1 MRRDEQVRVIKGLM
15 AHLDQGTNVDAGVIR
30 RIEVSDYTSPER
42 AALEWDTLFRDHPQV
57 IGLSGDL
64 PRPGS
69 FLTIHD
75 FGTPILATRDGQG
88 RLRAFANVCRHRGT
102 LVETEAR
109 GQRSRFSCPF
119 HAWTYDNNGAL
130 IGLPKG
136 EHFGAMD
143 RACLGLVELPAQER
157 HGLLFVHP
165 RAGGDLDA
173 PALLAGLDPEF
184 EAWDFQSLVHIGD
197 DTYETPMNWK
207 LAIDTF
213 GETYHFEKLHRN
225 TLAPIFHGNVQ
236 LYDTYGRNHRMA
248 LCIRAID
255 LMRHV
260 PEEDWHVTMGAF
272 PVYYLFPNIQV
283 NVGANTVTLV
293 RVYPDGASPGRSRS
307 RVSFYARPEALKAN
321 PEGVRGLSRG
331 FAEIIRD
338 EDYVAAASSH
348 VGAESGQT
356 GHFIFGRNEPAL
368 HHYHATYREA
378 LGLPPLEIVAA

>member
-30 RIEVSDYTSPER
+30 RVEVADYTSPER
-42 AALEWDTLFRDHPQV
+42 AALEWETLFRNHPQV

-69 FLTIHD
+69 FLTIND
-75 FGTPILATRDGQG
+75 FGTPILATRDGEG
-88 RLRAFANVCRHRGT
+88 RLRAFANVCRHRGP

-109 GQRSRFSCPF
+109 GQKSRFSCPF
-119 HAWTYDNNGAL
+119 HAWTYNNTGAL

-136 EHFGAMD
+136 DHFGEVD
-143 RACLGLVELPAQER
+143 KSCLGLVELPAEER
-157 HGLLFVHP
+157 HGFLFVHP
-165 RAGGDLDA
+165 KAGGDLNA
-173 PALLAGLDPEF
+173 SALLAGLDEEF
-184 EAWDFQSLVHIGD
+184 ETWDFQSLLHIGD
-197 DTYETPMNWK
+197 DTYQTPMNWK
-207 LAIDTF
+207 PAIDTF
-213 GETYHFEKLHRN
+213 GETYHFEKLHRD

-248 LCIRAID
+248 LCIRMID
-255 LMRHV
+255 LMRQM
-260 PEEDWHVTMGAF
+260 PEDDWHVTMGAF

-293 RVYPDGASPGRSRS
+293 RVYPDGAAPGRSLS
-307 RVSFYARPEALKAN
+307 RVSFYARAEALAAN
-321 PEGVRGLSRG
+321 PEGVRGLSQG

-338 EDYVAAASSH
+338 EDYVAAASSY
-348 VGAESGQT
+348 VGAESGQIS
-356 GHFIFGRNEPAL
+356 HFLFGRNEPAL

-378 LGLPPLEIVAA
+378 LGLPPLEILAA

>member
-1 MRRDEQVRVIKGLM
+1 MRREEQVRVIKGLM

-30 RIEVSDYTSPER
+30 RVEAADYTSPER
-42 AALEWDTLFRDHPQV
+42 AAQEWETLFRAHPQV

-69 FLTIHD
+69 FLTIND
-75 FGTPILATRDGQG
+75 FGTPILATRDGEG

-102 LVETEAR
+102 IVEGEAR
-109 GQRSRFSCPF
+109 GQKSRFSCPF
-119 HAWTYDNNGAL
+119 HAWTYDNTGAL

-136 EHFGAMD
+136 EHFGD
-143 RACLGLVELPAQER
+143 VDKSCLGLVELPAEER

-165 RAGGDLDA
+165 KAGGALDA
-173 PALLAGLDPEF
+173 AALLAGLDQEF
-184 EAWDFQSLVHIGD
+184 ETWDFQGLVHIGD

-213 GETYHFEKLHRN
+213 GETYHFEKLHRD

-248 LCIRAID
+248 LCIRMID
-255 LMRHV
+255 LMRQM
-260 PEEDWHVTMGAF
+260 PEADWHVTMGAF

-293 RVYPDGASPGRSRS
+293 RVYPDGAAPGRSRS
-307 RVSFYARPEALKAN
+307 RVSFYARPEALAAN
-321 PEGVRGLSRG
+321 PEGMRGMSQG

-348 VGAESGQT
+348 VGAESGQIS
-356 GHFIFGRNEPAL
+356 HFIFGRNEPAL

-378 LGLPPLEIVAA
+378 LGLPPLETLPA